1 MLMKYIPEVVSPVVP
16 SSPSTWSLS
25 PPGVAGLLCPSL
37 PIVCII
43 YEHTEC
49 VCVWGGGGACTSY
62 QDHQCVDQSQL
73 KSQYQNFLVQLEVR
87 RQLWYPKQH
96 PTHHKR
102 DKCDGSH
109 Q

>member
-49 VCVWGGGGACTSY
+49 VCVEGGHALHTRIIN
-62 QDHQCVDQSQL
+62 VL
-73 KSQYQNFLVQLEVR
+73 I
-87 RQLWYPKQH
+87 
-96 PTHHKR
+96 
-102 DKCDGSH
+102 SH
-109 Q
+109 S